1 MRAKEKESRSA
12 ILLTETLAQ
21 GQFQISARQK
31 TGLKIA
37 ISSYTLYLV
46 LDCFTFISC

>member
-12 ILLTETLAQ
+12 ILLTKTLAQ

-31 TGLKIA
+31 TDLKVI
-37 ISSYTLYLV
+37 IFSHVIFSS
-46 LDCFTFISC
+46 